1 MRTRNIIFGS
11 LVTLAIPFGLTAAHA
26 AASLD
31 DLLQQT
37 RAAREESDRLATQ
50 NAEKYNSASPADQER
65 MLREVT
71 AERDARA
78 ASAKTLSDQYSNNEV
93 RINNLNTELR
103 QKENALNKIG
113 ELFGVARQTSSDIAG
128 ILQQSIINAQL
139 GTAAGGDNR
148 IDFLHRFAESKRV
161 PSVAEL
167 ERVWIEIQREMTES
181 GKVVHFEAGIVQ
193 PNGERV
199 VTRVTRIGPF
209 TAVADGKFL
218 GYMSSLSTLNVLTRQ
233 LPDRFM
239 EMATNLQNAT
249 SGYVQATVDPARGV
263 LLGMYIE
270 RPTFEERIEL
280 GEEIGY
286 VIIVVGIAGA
296 LAFVFQLIYLLYAR
310 IGVTMQL
317 RNLDHPGKGNPLG
330 RVLLAFK
337 SDPKHIE
344 EDADVA
350 ELRISEAVLH
360 EVPRLERFQA
370 LLRLAVAAGP
380 LLGLIGTV
388 WGMIL
393 TFQSITES
401 GSSDPKMMATGIG
414 QAMIATVLG
423 LGIAVPLLFANA
435 LLSTLSRS
443 MVQILDEQSAGLLA
457 ESLEKRRRA

>member
-1 MRTRNIIFGS
+1 MRTRNIIIGS
-11 LVTLAIPFGLTAAHA
+11 LVTLVLPFCLTAAYA
-26 AASLD
+26 ASSLD

-37 RAAREESDRLATQ
+37 RAAREESDRLAAQ
-50 NAEKYNSASPADQER
+50 NAEKYNSAAPADQER
-65 MLREVT
+65 MLREGT

-78 ASAKTLSDQYSNNEV
+78 ASAKTLLDQYSNNEV
-93 RINNLNTELR
+93 RVNNLSSELR
-103 QKENALNKIG
+103 QKENALKIG
-113 ELFGVARQTSSDIAG
+113 ELFGVARQVSSDIAG

-139 GTAAGGDNR
+139 GMVAGGDNR
-148 IDFLHRFAESKRV
+148 IDFLRRFAESKRV

-181 GKVVHFEAGIVQ
+181 GKVVHFNAGVVQ
-193 PNGERV
+193 PSGEQV
-199 VTRVTRIGPF
+199 VSRVTRIGPF
-209 TAVADGKFL
+209 TAVADGKYL
-218 GYMSSLSTLNVLTRQ
+218 GYISSLSTLNVLTRQ
-233 LPDRFM
+233 LPDKFM
-239 EMATNLQNAT
+239 DMATNLQNAT
-249 SGYVQATVDPARGV
+249 SGYVQATVDSARGV
-263 LLGMYIE
+263 LLAMYIE
-270 RPTFEERIEL
+270 RPTFEERIDL

-296 LAFVFQLIYLLYAR
+296 LAFFFQLIYLIYAR
-310 IGVTMQL
+310 IGVSMQL

-393 TFQSITES
+393 TFQSITET
-401 GSSDPKMMATGIG
+401 GSSDPRMMATGIG